1 LKPGAGKTVLV
12 TGAARRIGAAIA
24 RGLAEDGWK
33 VIIHYQSS
41 QQEAE
46 ALGESIIESGGS
58 CVLERADL
66 ALRED
71 VEALIPRCLARHGAL
86 DCLVNNAS
94 RFTHDD
100 IATVTWESLEAHL
113 LPNLAAPVLLCRDFS
128 RAFGDRSGGC
138 IINLLDQKIAN
149 LNPDFLSYTF
159 SKIVLSGLTQ
169 LLALAFAG
177 RIRVCGVAPGVTL
190 IRRPLRA
197 GAAHRRKSWPQY
209 VSSSPPRH
217 LPDRPSSWTEAKA
230 CAPEPETWR
239 STFLTRHCPDS
250 PSHSPGVDTRF

>member
-169 LLALAFAG
+169 MLALAFAG

-190 IRRPLRA
+190 ISGEQTTTSFQRAWQATPSRRSSTPEEILAAVRFIIATASFTGQTIFLDGGESLR
-197 GAAHRRKSWPQY
+197 
-209 VSSSPPRH
+209 PRARDVAFDFPDEA
-217 LPDRPSSWTEAKA
+217 LP
-230 CAPEPETWR
+230 
-239 STFLTRHCPDS
+239 
-250 PSHSPGVDTRF
+250 